1 MDENVIHLQQKGGI
15 DIPHDGVVS
24 DYIKSGADIYVVG
37 GKGNIYSCENQLAT
51 NGDKQID

>member
-1 MDENVIHLQQKGGI
+1 MNENAVHLQQKGGI

-37 GKGNIYSCENQLAT
+37 DKGNIYSCENQFAT
-51 NGDKQID
+51 KGDK